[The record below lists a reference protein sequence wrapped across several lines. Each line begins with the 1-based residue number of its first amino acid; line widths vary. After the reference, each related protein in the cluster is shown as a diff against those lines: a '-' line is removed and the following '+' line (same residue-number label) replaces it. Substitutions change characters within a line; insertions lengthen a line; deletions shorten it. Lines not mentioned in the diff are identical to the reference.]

1 MAPGPGAAGRSTI
14 FAPRTSKRSKCIA
27 ICASCRPSSSVGA
40 SAAADSWWWGST
52 EPKPAA
58 ARRPRPF
65 PGNTMNDPTS
75 RRELLARGAAATLG
89 AVALPLFRIAAP
101 PPVPMM
107 VYKDP
112 GCGCCEKWVG
122 IMKTSGFTVSVENTT
137 GMPAIKR
144 RYGVS
149 DDLASCHT
157 ALAGGY
163 IIEGHVPADV
173 IHRLLEKK
181 PKVKGLVVPGMV
193 IGSPGMEGN
202 PKQAYDVLTFDAAGH
217 TTVYE
222 KR

>member
-1 MAPGPGAAGRSTI
+1 
-14 FAPRTSKRSKCIA
+14 
-27 ICASCRPSSSVGA
+27 
-40 SAAADSWWWGST
+40 
-52 EPKPAA
+52 
-58 ARRPRPF
+58 
-65 PGNTMNDPTS
+65 MNDPIS

-89 AVALPLFRIAAP
+89 AVALPRFRIATP

-122 IMKTSGFTVSVENTT
+122 IMKTSGFAVSVENTT

-144 RYGVS
+144 RYGIS
-149 DDLASCHT
+149 DELASCHT
-157 ALAGGY
+157 ALVGGY
-163 IIEGHVPADV
+163 LIEGHVPADL

-181 PKVKGLVVPGMV
+181 PRVKGLAVPGMV
-193 IGSPGMEGN
+193 VGSPGMEGT
-202 PKQAYDVLTFDAAGH
+202 PRQAYDVLTFDAAGH

>member
-1 MAPGPGAAGRSTI
+1 
-14 FAPRTSKRSKCIA
+14 
-27 ICASCRPSSSVGA
+27 
-40 SAAADSWWWGST
+40 
-52 EPKPAA
+52 
-58 ARRPRPF
+58 
-65 PGNTMNDPTS
+65 MNDPIS

-89 AVALPLFRIAAP
+89 AVAFPLFRIAAP

-144 RYGVS
+144 RYGVG

-157 ALAGGY
+157 ALVGGY
-163 IIEGHVPADV
+163 IIEGHVPADL

-181 PKVKGLVVPGMV
+181 PKVKGLAVPGMV
-193 IGSPGMEGN
+193 VGSPGMEGA
-202 PKQAYDVLTFDAAGH
+202 PKRAYDVLTFDAAGH